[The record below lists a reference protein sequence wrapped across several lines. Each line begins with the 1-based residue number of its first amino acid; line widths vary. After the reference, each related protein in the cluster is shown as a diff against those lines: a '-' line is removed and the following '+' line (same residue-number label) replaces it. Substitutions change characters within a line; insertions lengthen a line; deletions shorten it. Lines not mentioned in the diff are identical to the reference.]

1 MPCPRPSV
9 YPDCPATRD
18 LDRTGA
24 SPATWTKNEAAA
36 WTWQGCVALSEFWS
50 RVSQELW
57 PPYPSRSPDPAPLLT
72 QGQTRDK
79 PIKPAQCGSRLNPAL
94 PCRGSASP
102 ACLVM
107 LAVLKR
113 GLWGILGG
121 FWSSLQLEPTGSGP
135 SGGCA
140 APSVLAQA
148 PRLEFLEE
156 LPSPAALLAPL
167 CTVRV

>member
-1 MPCPRPSV
+1 MWQWAEPSTAV
-9 YPDCPATRD
+9 
-18 LDRTGA
+18 
-24 SPATWTKNEAAA
+24 
-36 WTWQGCVALSEFWS
+36 Q
-50 RVSQELW
+50 RVRK
-57 PPYPSRSPDPAPLLT
+57 PSL
-72 QGQTRDK
+72 
-79 PIKPAQCGSRLNPAL
+79 
-94 PCRGSASP
+94 
-102 ACLVM
+102 LVM

-113 GLWGILGG
+113 GLWGILVG